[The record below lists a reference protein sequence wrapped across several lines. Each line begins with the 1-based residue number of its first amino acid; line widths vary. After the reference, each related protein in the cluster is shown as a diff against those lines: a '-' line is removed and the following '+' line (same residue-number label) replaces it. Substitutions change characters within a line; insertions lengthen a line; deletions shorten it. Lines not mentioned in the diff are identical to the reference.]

1 MNAYA
6 ALGALAIVVG
16 GLGVLIW
23 YANRAGKNAASVS
36 TSEADKVQADT
47 MTQKAQGMAQAQA
60 DKPSTEAAVLQRLG
74 DGTA

>member
-1 MNAYA
+1 MTADLIA
-6 ALGALAIVVG
+6 GAVAFVVVA
-16 GLGVLIW
+16 LGVLIW

-47 MTQKAQGMAQAQA
+47 MTQKAQSMAQAQA
-60 DKPSTEAAVLQRLG
+60 NKPATEEAVLQRLG

>member
-1 MNAYA
+1 MTADLIA
-6 ALGALAIVVG
+6 GAVAFVVVA
-16 GLGVLIW
+16 LGVLIW

-60 DKPSTEAAVLQRLG
+60 DKPATEDAVLQRLG

>member
-1 MNAYA
+1 MTVDLIAGAVAFIVA
-6 ALGALAIVVG
+6 ALGA
-16 GLGVLIW
+16 LIW

-47 MTQKAQGMAQAQA
+47 MTQKAQSMAQAQA
-60 DKPSTEAAVLQRLG
+60 DKPATEDAVLQRLE

>member
-6 ALGALAIVVG
+6 ALEALAIVAGGIG
-16 GLGVLIW
+16 GLVW

-36 TSEADKVQADT
+36 ASEAGKVQADA
-47 MTQKAQGMAQAQA
+47 MTQKAQDMAQAQA
-60 DKPSTEAAVLQRLG
+60 DKPATEAAVLARLG